1 MMRAGTILTLT
12 AVAMFGLSACNEAKS
27 PETVQKDVASAT
39 DKAAEND
46 AKAAD
51 KLANADASADKT
63 VGDAQAKADEKITNH
78 TLERAAVKP
87 RKVQSR
93 NCAYLLDK
101 SVNCSRKILAEIKEL
116 PIG

>member
-63 VGDAQAKADEKITNH
+63 VGDAQAKVLSFFFRGFAGHFAQIAIYLNGYLGDA
-78 TLERAAVKP
+78 LFLAA
-87 RKVQSR
+87 
-93 NCAYLLDK
+93 
-101 SVNCSRKILAEIKEL
+101 SVFFNDVFKQ
-116 PIG
+116 PTQN